1 MSKNLLVTLVVVGV
15 IVIAGIWLLTGS
27 KKTSPAPAYQTN
39 PAPAVQE
46 TSSPSAQVSQMK
58 VTITS
63 SGFTPQSITV
73 KVGDTVI
80 WVNQD
85 SESHTVNSVVH
96 PTHLVYPPLNLGNLK
111 PGEEKSLSFP
121 EAGTYKYHDHLNP
134 SLTGSV
140 VVE

>member
-15 IVIAGIWLLTGS
+15 IVVAGMWLLKGS
-27 KKTSPAPAYQTN
+27 SKEAPQPQYQQTTSQTS
-39 PAPAVQE
+39 A
-46 TSSPSAQVSQMK
+46 SPSATEAVK
-58 VTITS
+58 NIVTITS
-63 SGFTPQSITV
+63 AGFIPQSITV
-73 KVGDTVI
+73 KAGDTVS

-85 SESHTVNSVVH
+85 SKSHAVNSAVH